1 MTLTGDKNGRMTFN
15 KKQDNRELSK
25 AEIIVAQS
33 LRGLLRQTT
42 VNARFEETEDFRRLL
57 SAFNYFIPEVL
68 AELYPEWKSDALDD
82 VIPLVA
88 ERTGEWEAV
97 FFGMSWLI
105 RDQTVV
111 PTYLQLQ
118 IDSAIDRVNWLEC
131 RIGER
136 GPLGMLRRPGSS
148 FDKQLYRLQGREDQ
162 IDWAYRVTYGEKSM
176 NLDEPG
182 A

>member
-15 KKQDNRELSK
+15 NKQSNRELSK
-25 AEIIVAQS
+25 SEIIVAQS
-33 LRGLLRQTT
+33 LRVLLKQT
-42 VNARFEETEDFRRLL
+42 ALGASFEETEDYRLL
-57 SAFNYFIPEVL
+57 MGALDYFIPEVL
-68 AELYPEWKSDALDD
+68 AELYPEWKSDALDG

-88 ERTGEWEAV
+88 DRTGKREAV

-111 PTYLQLQ
+111 PAYLQLQ

-136 GPLGMLRRPGSS
+136 GPQGMLRRPGSS

-162 IDWAYRVTYGEKSM
+162 IDWAYRVTYGEKGS
-176 NLDEPG
+176 
-182 A
+182 

>member
-1 MTLTGDKNGRMTFN
+1 MGA
-15 KKQDNRELSK
+15 S
-25 AEIIVAQS
+25 
-33 LRGLLRQTT
+33 
-42 VNARFEETEDFRRLL
+42 FEETEDYRLL
-57 SAFNYFIPEVL
+57 MGALDYFIPEVL
-68 AELYPEWKSDALDD
+68 AELCPEWKSDALDD

-88 ERTGEWEAV
+88 DRTGEREAV

-111 PTYLQLQ
+111 PAYLQLQ

-136 GPLGMLRRPGSS
+136 GPQGMVRRPGSS

-176 NLDEPG
+176 NLEHKCEHKL
-182 A
+182 